1 MVRARLV
8 LGKGHGM
15 FKSGVDEIT
24 GGPDL
29 SVPSPLENLMKARD
43 APRRAPWA
51 RFENKVRGL
60 PSRLE
65 QLLFPGARHFC
76 RDLLRRV
83 WAGRTPLSADEQ
95 VGPRGVGPRGGASPT
110 VLDMP
115 YYERDTSILQL
126 LGKLLK
132 NQPSISKVI

>member
-1 MVRARLV
+1 MGEPV
-8 LGKGHGM
+8 
-15 FKSGVDEIT
+15 
-24 GGPDL
+24 
-29 SVPSPLENLMKARD
+29 
-43 APRRAPWA
+43 
-51 RFENKVRGL
+51 